1 MGKSGFLCIRAQ
13 PGEGDNMT
21 VLIVDGQGGKVG
33 RALVSR
39 ILEKYP
45 QTDLIAVGTNTLAT
59 ANMLKGGA
67 QHAATGENAVVV
79 ACRRADVIIG
89 PIGIVIADSLYGEIT
104 PKMATAVAQNTGVRI
119 LIPFNQC
126 DNLVAGLPNLPLNAL
141 IDDAM
146 AKFDSIMNKE
156 GACRE

>member
-1 MGKSGFLCIRAQ
+1 
-13 PGEGDNMT
+13 MT
-21 VLIVDGQGGKVG
+21 VLIMDGQGGKVG
-33 RALVSR
+33 RALVTK
-39 ILEKYP
+39 ILARYP
-45 QTDLIAVGTNTLAT
+45 DIDLIAVGTNTLAT

-79 ACRRADVIIG
+79 ACRRANVIIG

-104 PKMATAVAQNTGVRI
+104 PRMATAVAQNTGTRI

-126 DNLVAGLPNLPLNAL
+126 DNVVAGLPNLPLTAL

-146 AKFDSIMNKE
+146 DKFDALMQKE
-156 GACRE
+156 AAR

>member
-1 MGKSGFLCIRAQ
+1 
-13 PGEGDNMT
+13 MT
-21 VLIVDGQGGKVG
+21 VLIVDGQGGKAG
-33 RALVSR
+33 RALVTK
-39 ILEKYP
+39 ILAKYP
-45 QTDLIAVGTNTLAT
+45 DIDLIAVGTNTLAT

-79 ACRRADVIIG
+79 ACRRANVIIG

-104 PKMATAVAQNTGVRI
+104 PKMAVAVAQNPGTRI

-126 DNLVAGLPNLPLNAL
+126 DNVVAGLPELPLNAL

-146 AKFDSIMNKE
+146 AKFDKIMQKE
-156 GACRE
+156 GACNER

>member
-1 MGKSGFLCIRAQ
+1 
-13 PGEGDNMT
+13 MT
-21 VLIVDGQGGKVG
+21 VLIVDGQGGKAG

-39 ILEKYP
+39 ILENYP
-45 QTDLIAVGTNTLAT
+45 QIDLIAVGTNTMAT

-104 PKMATAVAQNTGVRI
+104 PRMATAIAQNTGVRI

-146 AKFDSIMNKE
+146 AKFDAIMRKE
-156 GACRE
+156 DASHE